1 VSFSSARTTKRF
13 PSPRCA
19 SAIQTGCPLGIPRD
33 VSKRHAKSILLGY
46 CISAITRI
54 TCARAELDMILPSD
68 CGITFAGE
76 KIFSR

>member
-1 VSFSSARTTKRF
+1 MCVSNPDRL
-13 PSPRCA
+13 PP
-19 SAIQTGCPLGIPRD
+19 GNPRD